1 MAKFSEIISAMNQA
15 NYSVT
20 HDNLTAFK
28 TTGFD
33 FGFAG
38 KSGPGRA
45 YAVNKQVHTADI
57 VEFKIDHQNGQT
69 PADGIWTKSKG
80 TTVAVRT
87 ADCLPV
93 LFSDN
98 KASMVMAVHAGW
110 KGLCAGILTR
120 AVEVFAEQGIPATKL
135 LAAVGPAISREC
147 YEVGPE
153 VISAFYDGKINLPES
168 VAALCVAKGKGD
180 RWFLDL
186 QTAALANLL
195 IDGLAPSQISI
206 MQTCTRSNETYFSY
220 RREGKNVGSNIS
232 WIALT

>member
-1 MAKFSEIISAMNQA
+1 MSAMNQA
-15 NYSVT
+15 NYGATPES
-20 HDNLTAFK
+20 LTAFK
-28 TTGFD
+28 TPGYD

-38 KSGPGRA
+38 KSGPGRT
-45 YAVNKQVHTADI
+45 YAVNKQLHATDI
-57 VEFKIDHQNGQT
+57 VEFKIGHQNGQT
-69 PADGIWTKSKG
+69 PADGMWTRSIG
-80 TTVAVRT
+80 TTIAVRT

-93 LFSDN
+93 LFSDS
-98 KASMVMAVHAGW
+98 KSSMVMAVHAGW

-120 AVEVFAEQGIPATKL
+120 AVEVFAEQGIPATEL
-135 LAAVGPAISREC
+135 RAAVGPAISREC

-153 VISAFYDGKINLPES
+153 VISAFLGSPINLAES

-195 IDGLAPSQISI
+195 IKGLAPRQISLLQI
-206 MQTCTRSNETYFSY
+206 CTRSDETYFSY